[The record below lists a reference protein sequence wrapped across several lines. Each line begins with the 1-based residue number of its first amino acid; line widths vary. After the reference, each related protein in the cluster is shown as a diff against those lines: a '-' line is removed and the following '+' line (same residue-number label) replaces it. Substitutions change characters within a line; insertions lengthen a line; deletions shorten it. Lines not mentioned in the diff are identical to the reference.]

1 MAADPVAAVEGELL
15 RLREMLKWQTRLIEQ
30 LQGELRVERAIGDFW
45 AAEAANLE
53 AGRVGGDCVDD
64 IEDWHRRQP

>member
-1 MAADPVAAVEGELL
+1 MPLDANEAELI
-15 RLREMLKWQTRLIEQ
+15 RLREMIEWQTRMIGQ
-30 LQGELRVERAIGDFW
+30 FQGELRVERAIGDFW
-45 AAEAANLE
+45 AAEAANRE